1 MCLRN
6 YIQIVVTS
14 SRRILDT
21 HARGTR
27 NGVTGIAVIVVVV
40 IVIVVVLVVVAVVV

>member
-6 YIQIVVTS
+6 YIQRVVTS

-21 HARGTR
+21 VEALGMV
-27 NGVTGIAVIVVVV
+27 VTGVAVIVVEV
-40 IVIVVVLVVVAVVV
+40 IVRVVALVVVAVVV